1 MKVTELLPINQME
14 IPDWDKIR
22 SGFGFSGTKDAP
34 IPIENVFSSEIINYL
49 LNTQLHISSYTS
61 YYQKFSFGVIAHVW
75 ERLIPVEEGV
85 EILDQID
92 ELVLNL
98 EVKIDGKRFAKVNKH
113 QALQMI
119 AQLMLDSIPKYLF
132 HRKDFDGQKFYD
144 DVLPI
149 LQPIADGTRT
159 FQDEE
164 FPL

>member
-1 MKVTELLPINQME
+1 MRTTELLPINQME

-22 SGFGFSGTKDAP
+22 SGFGFSGESDSP
-34 IPIENVFSSEIINYL
+34 VPSENAFSSEIINYL
-49 LNTQLHISSYTS
+49 LNTQLHISNYTDH
-61 YYQKFSFGVIAHVW
+61 YQGFSFGVIAHVW
-75 ERLIPVEEGV
+75 DRFIPVSEGV
-85 EILDQID
+85 DIYDQID

-98 EVKIDGKRFAKVNKH
+98 DVKIDGKRFAKVDKH
-113 QALQMI
+113 QALRMI